1 MVDNAAMKTVK
12 CPACGGKTK
21 RNGKTK
27 AGAQRWRCTSCGAS
41 TTQRYSNKAS
51 MLALFLDWLLSK
63 RTQAQMG
70 MPARTFRSLTSEF
83 WSLWPT
89 APLCGEI
96 HRVVHVDGIWL
107 KRSCVILIAC
117 TEGHVVGWHLAR
129 SESSQAWAALMAR
142 IAPPDVVV
150 ADGGG
155 GFERA
160 RRAVWPETRVQRCTF
175 HAFEQVKRCTTTRPR
190 TQAGVDLY
198 AMAKGLLKVGT
209 PDAAAE
215 WLAGYAKWCSD
226 YEGPLEKREVVDG
239 RPRYKHERLRK
250 ARRGLTKLCREG
262 ALFTYLDEGLNAGGA
277 VPATNNHIEGG
288 VNRQIRAMLNEHRGM
303 RLDRM
308 VKAAFWYCNSRLGAP
323 APPARA
329 LAEFPT
335 DEAIAE
341 LRRAAAEGNARD
353 EAVERWGTAVNWSD
367 LHSGGPYRSDWD

>member
-1 MVDNAAMKTVK
+1 MRTVK

-41 TTQRYSNKAS
+41 TTQRYDNKAS

-89 APLCGEI
+89 APVCDEI
-96 HRVVHVDGIWL
+96 HHVVHVDGIWL

-117 TEGHVVGWHLAR
+117 TEEHVVGWHLAR

-142 IAPPDVVV
+142 MAPPDVVV
-150 ADGGG
+150 TDGGS

-160 RRAVWPETRVQRCTF
+160 RRAAWPETKVQRCTF

-198 AMAKGLLKVGT
+198 AIAKGLLKVGT

-215 WLAGYAKWCSD
+215 WLAEYAKWCSD
-226 YEGPLEKREVVDG
+226 YDGFLKEREIVDG

-250 ARRGLTKLCREG
+250 ARRSLTKLCQKG
-262 ALFTYLDEGLNAGGA
+262 VLFTYLDEALAADGA
-277 VPATNNHIEGG
+277 VPATNNRIEGG
-288 VNRQIRAMLNEHRGM
+288 VNRQIRAMLNDHRGM

-308 VKAAFWYCNSRLGAP
+308 VKAAFWYCNSRLEAP
-323 APPARA
+323 ASPAQA

-335 DEAIAE
+335 DETIAG
-341 LRRAAAEGNARD
+341 LRRAAAEANGRD
-353 EAVERWGTAVNWSD
+353 EVVERWGTAVSWSD
-367 LHSGGPYRSDWD
+367 LHGGGPHRSDWD

>member
-1 MVDNAAMKTVK
+1 MRTVK
-12 CPACGGKTK
+12 RPACGGKTK

-41 TTQRYSNKAS
+41 TTQRYNNKAS

-89 APLCGEI
+89 APPCDEV
-96 HRVVHVDGIWL
+96 HHVVHVDGIWL
-107 KRSCVILIAC
+107 KRSCVVLIAC

-160 RRAVWPETRVQRCTF
+160 RRAVWPETKVQRCTF

-198 AMAKGLLKVGT
+198 AIAKGLLKVGT

-226 YEGPLEKREVVDG
+226 YEGFLEEREVADG

-262 ALFTYLDEGLNAGGA
+262 VPFTYLDEALAADGA
-277 VPATNNHIEGG
+277 VPATNNRIEGG

-303 RLDRM
+303 RLDHM
-308 VKAAFWYCNSRLGAP
+308 VKAAFWYCNSRLEVP
-323 APPARA
+323 ASPARA

-335 DEAIAE
+335 DETIAE
-341 LRRAAAEGNARD
+341 LRQAAAEADGRD
-353 EAVERWGTAVNWSD
+353 EAVERWGTAVSWSD
-367 LHSGGPYRSDWD
+367 LHSGGPYRFSWD

>member
-1 MVDNAAMKTVK
+1 MRTVK

-21 RNGKTK
+21 RNGKTN
-27 AGAQRWRCTSCGAS
+27 AGAQRWRCTACGAS

-89 APLCGEI
+89 APLCDEV
-96 HRVVHVDGIWL
+96 HHVVHVDGIWL

-142 IAPPDVVV
+142 IAPPD
-150 ADGGG
+150 
-155 GFERA
+155 
-160 RRAVWPETRVQRCTF
+160 
-175 HAFEQVKRCTTTRPR
+175 
-190 TQAGVDLY
+190 
-198 AMAKGLLKVGT
+198 
-209 PDAAAE
+209 AAAE

-226 YEGPLEKREVVDG
+226 YEGFLEEREVVDG

-262 ALFTYLDEGLNAGGA
+262 VLFTYLDEALVADGA
-277 VPATNNHIEGG
+277 VPATNNRIEGG

-308 VKAAFWYCNSRLGAP
+308 VKAAFWYCNSRLEAP

-335 DEAIAE
+335 DEAVAE
-341 LRRAAAEGNARD
+341 LRRAAAEANARD
-353 EAVERWGTAVNWSD
+353 VAVERWGTAVGWSD

>member
-1 MVDNAAMKTVK
+1 MRTVK

-41 TTQRYSNKAS
+41 TTQRYNNKAS

-89 APLCGEI
+89 APLCDEA
-96 HRVVHVDGIWL
+96 HHVVHVDGIWL

-160 RRAVWPETRVQRCTF
+160 RRAVWPETKVQRCTF

-209 PDAAAE
+209 PGAAAE

-226 YEGPLEKREVVDG
+226 YEGFLEEREVVDG

-262 ALFTYLDEGLNAGGA
+262 VLFTYLDEALVADGA
-277 VPATNNHIEGG
+277 VPATNNRIEGG

-308 VKAAFWYCNSRLGAP
+308 VKAAFWYCNSRLEAP
-323 APPARA
+323 ASPARA

-341 LRRAAAEGNARD
+341 LRRTAAEGNARD
-353 EAVERWGTAVNWSD
+353 EAVERWGRAVNWSD

>member
-1 MVDNAAMKTVK
+1 MRTVK

-89 APLCGEI
+89 APLCDEV
-96 HRVVHVDGIWL
+96 HHVVHVDGIWL

-155 GFERA
+155 FERA
-160 RRAVWPETRVQRCTF
+160 RRAVWPETKVQRCTF
-175 HAFEQVKRCTTTRPR
+175 HVFEQVKRCTTTRPR
-190 TQAGVDLY
+190 TQDGVDLY
-198 AMAKGLLKVGT
+198 AMAKGLLKVKT

-215 WLAGYAKWCSD
+215 WLGT
-226 YEGPLEKREVVDG
+226 P
-239 RPRYKHERLRK
+239 
-250 ARRGLTKLCREG
+250 
-262 ALFTYLDEGLNAGGA
+262 N
-277 VPATNNHIEGG
+277 
-288 VNRQIRAMLNEHRGM
+288 
-303 RLDRM
+303 
-308 VKAAFWYCNSRLGAP
+308 GAP
-323 APPARA
+323 TTRGSSKSARSWTAGRATSTRGCGKRGAASPSCAGTGSCSPTSTKRSSPAAPSPR
-329 LAEFPT
+329 PT
-335 DEAIAE
+335 
-341 LRRAAAEGNARD
+341 
-353 EAVERWGTAVNWSD
+353 TA
-367 LHSGGPYRSDWD
+367 